1 MTVGAMIVP
10 LTMKIRLGKI
20 GDCVVSAV
28 ESLCLPHNKMIHQ
41 GYITQRDL
49 DDYLNS
55 LRLKGDKNNE
65 N

>member
-1 MTVGAMIVP
+1 MGE
-10 LTMKIRLGKI
+10 
-20 GDCVVSAV
+20 CVVSAV
-28 ESLCLPHNKMIHQ
+28 ESLRLPHNKMIKQ